1 MWIKGNEVFDGS
13 IVYNG
18 RRVIN
23 PSDAQLIEA
32 GYTWS
37 EPVQDTREWV
47 DKEVFV
53 NAVYSLVP
61 AEVIPTVLADPK
73 TAKSAIASM
82 VLLTTAAAPG
92 NMVDIDDPRVAQ
104 WLSVSGVTV
113 DEVKQ
118 KMEELDAIG

>member
-1 MWIKGNEVFDGS
+1 MWIKDNEVFTGS

-18 RRVIN
+18 HRVIN

-61 AEVIPTVLADPK
+61 AEVIPAVLADPK
-73 TAKSAIASM
+73 TAKSAIANM

-92 NMVDIDDPRVAQ
+92 NMVDIADPRVTQ
-104 WLSVSGVTV
+104 WLSISGVTV

-118 KMEELDAIG
+118 KMEELENIG

>member
-1 MWIKGNEVFDGS
+1 MWIKDNEVFTGS
-13 IVYNG
+13 IILNG
-18 RRVIN
+18 RRILN
-23 PSDAQLIEA
+23 PSDKQLAEA
-32 GYTWS
+32 GYTWV

-118 KMEELDAIG
+118 KMEELEAIG